1 MATVKEKTVVTP
13 KMEATC
19 VTHARTDLSTRD
31 VSIHIDEP
39 IARGGTNMGFTPTE
53 TVVAAL
59 VACTNVISSR
69 IAEPMGVDLQ
79 NMEIKVDYD
88 FDPRGAQLKQEVNLV
103 FIEIRMA
110 ISVNS
115 NGTPEQIEKIR
126 SDLAKFCPIAKL
138 FTQAGGKIVDTWD
151 VSPL

>member
-1 MATVKEKTVVTP
+1 MAAVKEKTVVTP

-19 VTHARTDLSTRD
+19 VSHARTDLSTRD
-31 VSIHIDEP
+31 VTIHIDEP
-39 IARGGTNMGFTPTE
+39 VARGGTNLGFTPTE
-53 TVVAAL
+53 TVVAGL
-59 VACTNVISSR
+59 IACTNVISNR
-69 IAEPMGVDLQ
+69 IAESMDVEFQ
-79 NMEIKVDYD
+79 NMEINYD
-88 FDPRGAQLKQEVNLV
+88 FDPRGAQMKQEVDLV

>member
-1 MATVKEKTVVTP
+1 MAAVKEKTVVTP

-19 VTHARTDLSTRD
+19 VSHARTDLSTRD
-31 VSIHIDEP
+31 VTIHIDEP
-39 IARGGTNMGFTPTE
+39 VARGGTNLGFTPTE
-53 TVVAAL
+53 TVVAGL
-59 VACTNVISSR
+59 IACTNVISNR
-69 IAEPMGVDLQ
+69 IAESMDVEFQ
-79 NMEIKVDYD
+79 NMEIKCDYD
-88 FDPRGAQLKQEVNLV
+88 FDPRGAQMKQEVDLV

-138 FTQAGGKIVDTWD
+138 FTQAGGKIIDTWD